1 MQFFPRRR
9 VRLVEVSE
17 NFGAVST
24 FTGVKG
30 QACLFWGEYLLGP
43 RHLFL
48 SVVSTS
54 LLLLPHPAPPELRLH
69 TRRDRHHFVDL
80 HILFR

>member
-1 MQFFPRRR
+1 MQFFPLNSPRRR

-17 NFGAVST
+17 SFGAVST

-30 QACLFWGEYLLGP
+30 QAGLFWGEYLLGP

-48 SVVSTS
+48 SVASTS
-54 LLLLPHPAPPELRLH
+54 LTYSSPVPPLPS
-69 TRRDRHHFVDL
+69 FVFTL
-80 HILFR
+80 AATGTTGRKS